1 MMISTTLQE
10 ETCVVTKTF
19 VPQPNLSDNG
29 GREAECLLTDCTG
42 QAKLLLLLLRLRL
55 LRCSV
60 LPAACSAAPFNGALA
75 HWRTLLILNNS
86 FINFNTPRVVM
97 SCPTTQ
103 PEKACK
109 KMPLNVP
116 NPYHILFSGG
126 FPFLKI
132 GVISMKTKFFFSN
145 SE

>member
-1 MMISTTLQE
+1 MSCASRITL
-10 ETCVVTKTF
+10 TV
-19 VPQPNLSDNG
+19 
-29 GREAECLLTDCTG
+29 LLTDCTG

-60 LPAACSAAPFNGALA
+60 LPAPFNGALA
-75 HWRTLLILNNS
+75 RPCSLLILNNS

-97 SCPTTQ
+97 SCPATQ

-116 NPYHILFSGG
+116 NPLSHSFLWRISFSQNWGN
-126 FPFLKI
+126 K
-132 GVISMKTKFFFSN
+132 
-145 SE
+145 